1 MYVFKVN
8 DKEYKIKYSYRVLCE
23 TDLID
28 RVIDTMVTSDE
39 GKDGATQFKELLK
52 LTAEL
57 LLAGL
62 QKFNR
67 DEFGYDTDSEKK
79 EKLFMVY
86 DMIDDY
92 EDEHREEPDE
102 SRKDSA
108 TLFVDLQGELENN
121 GFLSRI
127 GRESQET
134 LEQQNA
140 TVIPMD
146 HQKSSKKKSG
156 AKA

>member
-8 DKEYKIKYSYRVLCE
+8 DAEYKIKYSYRVLCE

-28 RVIDTMVTSDE
+28 RVIDTMATTDE
-39 GKDGATQFKELLK
+39 SKDGATQFKDLLK

-62 QKFNR
+62 QKFHR

-79 EKLFMVY
+79 EKLFIVY

-92 EDEHREEPDE
+92 EDEHREEPED

-108 TLFVDLQGELENN
+108 TLFIDLQDELENN

-127 GRESQET
+127 GRSGQDNLES
-134 LEQQNA
+134 QNA
-140 TVIPMD
+140 TVVPMD

>member
-8 DKEYKIKYSYRVLCE
+8 NDEYNVKYSYRVLCE

-28 RVIDTMVTSDE
+28 RVIDTMASGDDD
-39 GKDGATQFKELLK
+39 KDGATQFKDLLK

-62 QKFNR
+62 QKYHR

-79 EKLFMVY
+79 EKLFIVY

-92 EDEHREEPDE
+92 EDEHRDEPED

-108 TLFVDLQGELENN
+108 TLFIDLQGELENN

-127 GRESQET
+127 GRSGQEN
-134 LEQQNA
+134 LEEQNA
-140 TVIPMD
+140 TVVPMD
-146 HQKSSKKKSG
+146 HQKSSKKKNG

>member
-8 DKEYKIKYSYRVLCE
+8 DNEYKIKYSYRVLCE

-28 RVIDTMVTSDE
+28 RVIDTMATTDE
-39 GKDGATQFKELLK
+39 SKDGATQFKDLLK

-62 QKFNR
+62 QKFHR

-79 EKLFMVY
+79 EKLFIVY

-92 EDEHREEPDE
+92 EDEHRDEPEE

-108 TLFVDLQGELENN
+108 TLFIDLQGELENN

-127 GRESQET
+127 GRSGQEN
-134 LEQQNA
+134 LEEQNA
-140 TVIPMD
+140 TVVPMD

>member
-8 DKEYKIKYSYRVLCE
+8 DQEYKIKYSYRVLCE

-28 RVIDTMVTSDE
+28 RVINTMATSDDS
-39 GKDGATQFKELLK
+39 KDGATQFKDLLR

-62 QKFNR
+62 QKFHR

-79 EKLFMVY
+79 EKLFLVY

-92 EDEHREEPDE
+92 EDEHREEPEE

-108 TLFVDLQGELENN
+108 TLFVDMQGELENN

-127 GRESQET
+127 GRDSQEN
-134 LEQQNA
+134 LETQNA
-140 TVIPMD
+140 TVVPLD
-146 HQKSSKKKSG
+146 HQKSSKRKVG
-156 AKA
+156 QKA

>member
-8 DKEYKIKYSYRVLCE
+8 DDEYKIKYSYRVLCE

-28 RVIDTMVTSDE
+28 RVINTMASDDD
-39 GKDGATQFKELLK
+39 GNDGATQFKDLLK

-62 QKFNR
+62 QKYHR

-79 EKLFMVY
+79 EKLFLVY

-108 TLFVDLQGELENN
+108 TLFMDMQLELENN

-127 GRESQET
+127 GKTGQDN
-134 LEQQNA
+134 LEEQNA

>member
-8 DKEYKIKYSYRVLCE
+8 DDEYKIKYSYRVLCE

-28 RVIDTMVTSDE
+28 RVIDTMATTDE
-39 GKDGATQFKELLK
+39 SKDGATQFKDLLK

-62 QKFNR
+62 QKFHR

-79 EKLFMVY
+79 EKLFIVY

-92 EDEHREEPDE
+92 EDEHREEPED

-108 TLFVDLQGELENN
+108 TLFIDLQGELENN

-127 GRESQET
+127 GRSGQDNLES
-134 LEQQNA
+134 QNA

>member
-8 DKEYKIKYSYRVLCE
+8 DTEYKVKYSYRVLCE

-28 RVIDTMVTSDE
+28 RVINTMATSDDS
-39 GKDGATQFKELLK
+39 KDGATQFKDLLK

-62 QKFNR
+62 QKFHR

-79 EKLFMVY
+79 EKLFVVY

-92 EDEHREEPDE
+92 EDEHAEEPDE

-108 TLFVDLQGELENN
+108 TLFIDLQSELENN

-127 GRESQET
+127 GRDSQEN
-134 LEQQNA
+134 LETQNA
-140 TVIPMD
+140 TVIPLD
-146 HQKSSKKKSG
+146 HQKSSKKKAG
-156 AKA
+156 QKA

>member
-8 DKEYKIKYSYRVLCE
+8 DGEYKIKYSYRVLCE

-28 RVIDTMVTSDE
+28 RVIDTMATTDE
-39 GKDGATQFKELLK
+39 SKDGATQFKDLLK

-62 QKFNR
+62 QKFHR

-79 EKLFMVY
+79 EKLFIVY

-92 EDEHREEPDE
+92 EDEHREEPED

-108 TLFVDLQGELENN
+108 TLFIDLQEELENN

-127 GRESQET
+127 GRSGQDNLES
-134 LEQQNA
+134 QNA